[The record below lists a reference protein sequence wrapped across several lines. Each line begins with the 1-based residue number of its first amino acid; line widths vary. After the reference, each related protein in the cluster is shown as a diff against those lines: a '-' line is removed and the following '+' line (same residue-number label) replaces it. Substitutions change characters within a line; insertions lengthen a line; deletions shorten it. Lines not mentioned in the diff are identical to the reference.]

1 MATLKVLPLLI
12 TIWIAAC
19 PPLSRAAT
27 VFAAGTNTVEAC
39 GFAVNPA
46 ARILGHLP
54 YPPDWR
60 VVVVCNEN
68 AWDQLMRQDRVN
80 FVSNYAFTFQP
91 NHVTFIRAKVF
102 LESMNYTPEQILRH
116 ELGHIVCGCDD
127 EEAAWRWDEKR
138 HTTGGQRRSMP

>member
-1 MATLKVLPLLI
+1 MSRLKVLFLLI
-12 TIWIAAC
+12 LSIASFSAV
-19 PPLSRAAT
+19 SRAAT

-39 GFAVNPA
+39 GFAVNPT

-68 AWDQLMRQDRVN
+68 TWDELMRQERVN
-80 FVSNYAFTFQP
+80 FVSNYALTFQP

-102 LESMNYTPEQILRH
+102 LEPMHYTPEEVLRH

-127 EEAAWRWDEKR
+127 EEEAWKWGAGTRNS
-138 HTTGGQRRSMP
+138 GGQRGGMR

>member
-1 MATLKVLPLLI
+1 MSTLRVFALL
-12 TIWIAAC
+12 TLWIA
-19 PPLSRAAT
+19 SFSKVSHAAT

-39 GFAVNPA
+39 GFAVNPT

-68 AWDQLMRQDRVN
+68 AWDGLMRQERVN
-80 FVSNYAFTFQP
+80 YVSNYALTFQP

-102 LESMNYTPEQILRH
+102 LEPMHYTPEEVLRH
-116 ELGHIVCGCDD
+116 ELGHIVCSCDD
-127 EEAAWRWDEKR
+127 EEVAWRWGADT
-138 HTTGGQRRSMP
+138 HTRGGHRRGMR

>member
-1 MATLKVLPLLI
+1 MSTLKLWTRLVI
-12 TIWIAAC
+12 CIASFTS
-19 PPLSRAAT
+19 LSRAVT

-54 YPPDWR
+54 YPSDWR

-102 LESMNYTPEQILRH
+102 LEPMHYTPEQILRH
-116 ELGHIVCGCDD
+116 ELGHVVCRCDD
-127 EEAAWRWDEKR
+127 EEAAWRWAAKKL
-138 HTTGGQRRSMP
+138 TTGGQSPGMP